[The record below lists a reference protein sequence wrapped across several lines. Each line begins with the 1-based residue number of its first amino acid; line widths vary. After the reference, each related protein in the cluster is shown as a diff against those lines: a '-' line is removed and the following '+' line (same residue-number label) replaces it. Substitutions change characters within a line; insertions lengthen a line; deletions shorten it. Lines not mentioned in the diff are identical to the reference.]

1 MFTIVR
7 DSTFDGMYDFKN
19 DAMQIFLNHFRNK
32 TNLECLFWFPQEF
45 ISKPFN
51 LYNPLEKHKDMVEL
65 ENLFFQNQI
74 KMSVLYGGMDG
85 CDVYEK
91 LKTYNIPNLEFLY
104 WPTFL
109 LHYTKYNMEQKYG
122 RSIEDINISTDFNNL
137 FLFLNNKPKKH
148 RGMVL
153 DLLVKNNILNKGL
166 FSWRETTNWWT
177 EDFKFKYWEEKIVDL
192 DVDQQQSYR
201 YENYFFTDKILNSGS
216 LINIIGES
224 IHFNDSLFI
233 TEKTYKSILTSQPF
247 ICIGSQYQNLSLK
260 LLGFELYD
268 EIFDYTFD
276 TDLNL
281 ENRVN
286 GLVINV
292 KSIVDQNYK
301 SIYEKIKHKVEFNKN
316 RALELVKKDTY
327 IPYNLIDNYH
337 QNYDIFENYIS
348 HGKIPTYFH
357 EVMKNL

>member
-122 RSIEDINISTDFNNL
+122 RSIEDINVGREFSNL

-148 RGMVL
+148 RGMIL

-166 FSWRETTNWWT
+166 FSWRETTNWWS

-192 DVDQQQSYR
+192 DVDQQQWYR
-201 YENYFFTDKILNSGS
+201 YENYFLTDKILNSGS

-247 ICIGSQYQNLSLK
+247 ICVGSQYQNLSLK
-260 LLGFELYD
+260 LLGFELFD

-276 TDLNL
+276 TDLSL

-286 GLVINV
+286 GAVNNIL
-292 KSIVDQNYK
+292 SIVNQD
-301 SIYEKIKHKVEFNKN
+301 
-316 RALELVKKDTY
+316 
-327 IPYNLIDNYH
+327 YNLIYSKIKPKLEHNKNSAL
-337 QNYDIFENYIS
+337 QLLKSDIF
-348 HGKIPTYFH
+348 IPNKLKEYYFTHRDVFDKNINQGLIPKYFH
-357 EVMKNL
+357 NIMGTP